1 MEFLIN
7 RFKKNSDLYL
17 PFLVGI
23 LAFIIVSGGGKIIW
37 PTNIKWLVGDNLDA
51 LVAWQFFRHTPL
63 FQSPLGANYPYGMG
77 LSGSIIYAES
87 LFIFA
92 FPFKLFSSL
101 LPVKFQ
107 YSGLWVFVCFI
118 LQTLF
123 SWELLKKIT
132 HNQTLLL
139 VGSLFFV
146 LSPVFLFRIQEGSLS
161 FLGQWLILAGILLY
175 FSLNF
180 RSYAWCTLLVAS
192 SLIHPYFLLMLLA
205 LWGADLIKRIIFVE
219 LSYPKLIKFIF
230 FTLLTV
236 LIVLWQVGY
245 FILQSGYEGPG
256 LGLYRTN
263 LLSFINP
270 FYANWSYILPLS
282 PHTAGDY
289 EGFSYLG
296 LGMIM
301 LGLLGLA
308 GLLALSDQRRKL
320 IVGVNT
326 KKIIP
331 LVAIT
336 LFLMVLALSNRIV
349 IGQYEWIQYKL
360 PDFLGIFRATGRMA
374 LPLYYLI
381 YIGVFYLIVNCYKQ
395 KTAVTLILICLV
407 IQITDSSRKFIETRH
422 CFNPPCY
429 HSALKSSVWSKIAKK
444 YKKVI
449 LLLPESH
456 PSDWKILARYAAF
469 NGLSINSGYF
479 ARVDFEK
486 LRKNKKVLL
495 NKILQGQL
503 DKDSVYLVKDEK
515 LRQIV
520 THVKMNLPYKVLNTD
535 GYFLLLPGWV
545 ESSTKAERRN
555 WVKGTYS
562 NRYRL
567 GTRISFEKPSDNFKH
582 YASSSLGWSFAEGS
596 GTWTSGENSMILL
609 NLNERPASD
618 LQLTIEG
625 MPYINAKHPRLDVEV
640 VVNQRSLG
648 YFNYTLGNSSTA
660 KQITIP
666 KSVINRNNF
675 LLLQFKFKNAI
686 SPKKLHLSPDNR
698 QLGLFISSLTLT
710 KKG

>member
-37 PTNIKWLVGDNLDA
+37 PTNIKWLFEDNLQA
-51 LVAWQFFRHTPL
+51 LIAWQFFRHTPL
-63 FQSPLGANYPYGMG
+63 FQSPLGVNYPYGMG
-77 LSGSIIYAES
+77 LSGSIIYADP
-87 LFIFA
+87 LVIFA
-92 FPFKLFSSL
+92 FPFKLFSKI
-101 LPVKFQ
+101 LPTEFQ
-107 YSGLWVFVCFI
+107 YAGLWVFVCFI

-123 SWELLKKIT
+123 SWKLLKKIT

-139 VGSLFFV
+139 IGSLFFV
-146 LSPVFLFRIQEGSLS
+146 LSPVFLFRILGSVS
-161 FLGQWLILAGILLY
+161 FLGQWLILAGIFLY
-175 FSLNF
+175 FSLSF
-180 RSYAWCTLLVAS
+180 RGYAWCTLLVAS
-192 SLIHPYFLLMLLA
+192 SLIHPYFLFMLLA
-205 LWGADLIKRIIFVE
+205 LWGADLIRRTIFFE
-219 LSYPKLIKFIF
+219 LTYLKLIKSTFL
-230 FTLLTV
+230 TLLILLV
-236 LIVLWQVGY
+236 IMWQVGY
-245 FILQSGYEGPG
+245 FLLQSGYEGPG

-282 PHTAGDY
+282 PHTAGDN

-320 IVGVNT
+320 IVVNT

-331 LVAIT
+331 LMAIT

-374 LPLYYLI
+374 LPFYYLI

-395 KTAVTLILICLV
+395 KTAVTLVLICLV
-407 IQITDSSRKFIETRH
+407 IQITDSSQEFIKLRH
-422 CFNPPCY
+422 EVNLPHY
-429 HSALKSSVWSKIAKK
+429 YSTLKSPVWSKIAKK

-449 LLLPESH
+449 LFLPESH
-456 PSDWKILARYAAF
+456 PSDWKTLTSYAAF
-469 NGLSINSGYF
+469 NALSINAGYF
-479 ARVDFEK
+479 ARVDYEK
-486 LRKNKKVLL
+486 LKKNRELLL
-495 NKILQGQL
+495 NEILQGQL
-503 DKDSVYLVKDEK
+503 DKDSVYLVKDER
-515 LRQIV
+515 LRQII
-520 THVKMNLPYKVLNTD
+520 THVKMNLPYKVLNID
-535 GYFLLLPGWV
+535 GYFLLLPGWA
-545 ESSTKAERRN
+545 ESSTKAEQ
-555 WVKGTYS
+555 WHWAKGTIYP
-562 NRYRL
+562 L
-567 GTRISFEKPSDNFKH
+567 GTRISFQKPGDNFKN
-582 YASSSLGWSFAEGS
+582 YIISVGWSFAEGL
-596 GTWTSGENSMILL
+596 GTWTEGDNAMVFL
-609 NLNERPASD
+609 NLSQKTDSD
-618 LQLTIEG
+618 LMLTIEG
-625 MPYINAKHPRLDVEV
+625 MPYINVKHPRLDVEV

-648 YFNYTLGNSSTA
+648 YFNYTLGNFSTA

-686 SPKKLHLSPDNR
+686 SPKALNLSPDVR
-698 QLGLFISSLTLT
+698 ELGLFFSSLRVA